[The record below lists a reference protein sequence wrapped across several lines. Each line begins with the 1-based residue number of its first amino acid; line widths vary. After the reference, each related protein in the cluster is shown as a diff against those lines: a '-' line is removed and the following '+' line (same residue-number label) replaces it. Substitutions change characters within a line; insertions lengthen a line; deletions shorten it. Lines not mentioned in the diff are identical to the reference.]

1 MYPQGSPVT
10 RLRDAWQ
17 ASSGGL
23 GCTPARLAVEAGLPT
38 CVALVVASGR
48 GERFGGDRPKQY
60 LPLAGKPLLRHALER
75 FYQHPGVDAVR
86 TVVHPDDAALYAALA
101 EGLRLLDPVPGGATR
116 QDSVRLGLESL
127 AEDPPEVVL
136 IHDGVRPLLAP
147 AVIDRVLQGLRA
159 HAAVLP
165 ALPVTDTLK
174 RGNDGTVAGT
184 VDRTGLYRAQTPQ
197 GFVYDMILQ
206 AHRRFA
212 GADMTDDAALA
223 EAHGLA
229 VALVPGDEDNLKIT
243 EPADLARAE
252 RLLERSWRPST
263 GLGFDVHRLA
273 PGEGIVLLG
282 VRIPCPLRLLGHS
295 DADVGLHALTDAL
308 LGALGAGDIGSH
320 FPPSEAR
327 WAGADSGIFLTH
339 ARNLVAKAGGRIEH
353 VDVTLICE
361 QPRIGPHRAAMT
373 ARVAGLLGLP
383 PRRVSVKAT
392 TTEHL
397 GFTGRG
403 EGIAAQAVATVR
415 LPETGNG

>member
-1 MYPQGSPVT
+1 
-10 RLRDAWQ
+10 
-17 ASSGGL
+17 
-23 GCTPARLAVEAGLPT
+23 LPT

-48 GERFGGDRPKQY
+48 GERFGGDQPKQY
-60 LPLAGKPLLRHALER
+60 LSLAGKPLLRHTLER
-75 FYQHPGVDAVR
+75 FCRHPGLDRVR
-86 TVVHPDDAALYAALA
+86 TVIRPEDGALYVAAA
-101 EGLRLLDPVPGGATR
+101 DGLTLLDPVPGGATR
-116 QDSVRLGLESL
+116 QASVRLGLESL
-127 AEDPPEVVL
+127 AEDPPELVL

-159 HAAVLP
+159 HAAVVP

-174 RGNDGTVAGT
+174 RGQDGTVAGT

-197 GFVYDMILQ
+197 GFVYDRILQ

-212 GADMTDDAALA
+212 GAEMTDDAALA

-229 VALVPGDEDNLKIT
+229 VALVRGDEDNVKIT
-243 EPADLARAE
+243 EPSDVVRAE
-252 RLLERSWRPST
+252 RLLAASGRCCT

-308 LGALGAGDIGSH
+308 LGALAAGDIGTH
-320 FPPSEAR
+320 FPPSESR
-327 WAGADSGIFLTH
+327 WACADSAIFLTH
-339 ARNLVAKAGGRIEH
+339 ARDLIVAAGGRIEH

-373 ARVAGLLGLP
+373 ARVAELLRLP
-383 PRRVSVKAT
+383 PTRVSVKAT

-415 LPETGNG
+415 LPDPTPETGNG